1 MSLARTLLNGVSESA
16 IDITGF
22 ECGEVSMESSTL
34 DSACEAL
41 INDIYTVDKAYHTAD
56 IIGEVQVLK
65 EGADG
70 EALLEGMISS
80 GIEKLKNAFK
90 KFWAKIQAWFAAVK
104 KYFKSLYLKGKDFVK
119 EFRKEIIDKKATG
132 FKYHAFKYTLESK
145 GDPLAE
151 KVFNTIN
158 DEIDRCAANIK
169 KGADGSRD
177 TSKIEAQLTGST
189 NARVKAGQS
198 EDAMHLK
205 VGSDFQEEFI
215 KTLGVSGAT
224 TTSELSEE
232 IAKAYRN
239 GEEDAEDFEE
249 FESNSKNEMLD
260 LVENS
265 DKKIKD
271 FEKDEAKFEKDV
283 KAIIKALDA
292 IKKDNTNEEVY
303 KVAQRRSSQASALL
317 SLGKIPCDVKV
328 AAYKEAASSYRSILG
343 AFVRFKPAKEGAE
356 MDDEEMDTEGCG
368 GGKKKCATESL
379 LDVAMNLL

>member
-70 EALLEGMISS
+70 EALLEGMIQS
-80 GIEKLKNAFK
+80 GIEKLKDMFK

-119 EFRKEIIDKKATG
+119 EFKKEITDKKATG
-132 FKYHAFKYTLESK
+132 FKYHAFKYTFSK
-145 GDPLAE
+145 GDTLADNT
-151 KVFNTIN
+151 FNLIN
-158 DEIDRCAANIK
+158 TEIDRCAANIK
-169 KGADGSRD
+169 KDADGNRD
-177 TSKIEAQLTGST
+177 TSKIEAQLTGFT

-198 EDAMHLK
+198 EDALHLK
-205 VGSDFQEEFI
+205 VGSEFQEEFI
-215 KTLGVSGAT
+215 KELKVSGAT
-224 TTSELSEE
+224 TSSELSEE
-232 IAKAYRN
+232 LAKAYRN

-265 DKKIKD
+265 EKIVKD

>member
-16 IDITGF
+16 VDISGF

-41 INDIYTVDKAYHTAD
+41 VSDIYTVDIAYHTAD

-119 EFRKEIIDKKATG
+119 EFKKEILEKKATG
-132 FKYHAFKYTLESK
+132 FKYHAFKYTFSK
-145 GDPLAE
+145 GDTE
-151 KVFNTIN
+151 TTRIFNDIN
-158 DEIDRCAANIK
+158 
-169 KGADGSRD
+169 
-177 TSKIEAQLTGST
+177 SKIDKVASNLTKDANGNRDLNSIET
-189 NARVKAGQS
+189 SLSNENVPDATVK
-198 EDAMHLK
+198 DMK
-205 VGSDFQEEFI
+205 IGSDYQEVVI
-215 KTLGVSGAT
+215 KELRVSGAT

-232 IAKAYRN
+232 LAKIYRD
-239 GEEDAEDFEE
+239 GEEDASDFEE
-249 FESNSKNEMLD
+249 FESNSKNDMLD

-271 FEKDEAKFEKDV
+271 FEKLEKNFEKDV
-283 KAIIKALDA
+283 NKIIKALDA
-292 IKKDNTNEEVY
+292 IKKNDTNESVY
-303 KVAQRRSSQASALL
+303 KLAQARSSQATALL
-317 SLGKIPCDVKV
+317 TIGKIPCDVQI
-328 AAYKEAASSYRSILG
+328 AAYKEAASSFRTILG
-343 AFVRFKPAKEGAE
+343 SFVRFKPAKEGAE
-356 MDDEEMDTEGCG
+356 MDDEEVEEGC

-379 LDVAMNLL
+379 LDVAMNLI